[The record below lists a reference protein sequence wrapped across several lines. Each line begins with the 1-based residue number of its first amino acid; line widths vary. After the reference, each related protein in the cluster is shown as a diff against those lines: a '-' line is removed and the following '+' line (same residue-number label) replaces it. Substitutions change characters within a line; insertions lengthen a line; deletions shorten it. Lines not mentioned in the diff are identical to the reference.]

1 MKIVTVPFSA
11 KHYINRPIKKRQIY
25 LHHTAGGPSGQS
37 VFNWWASNAE
47 RVATFVAISADG
59 TIVQGF
65 DSSKWAY
72 HLGLSVKH
80 FNAQKLKYNNL
91 DQLSIGIEICN
102 WGPVTVKGTGTKAK
116 YYNYVGKELSKD
128 EVIKLSK
135 PFKGYQYWHN
145 YTDEQI
151 SSLKDLLIELNKK
164 HGIPLDY
171 NEDIWGVTHR
181 ALTAVPGVYTHN
193 SVRRDKS
200 DVYPH
205 PKLIEMLQSLT
216 K

>member
-1 MKIVTVPFSA
+1 MKIVNVPFSA
-11 KHYINRPIKKRQIY
+11 NQFVNKITRKKQIY
-25 LHHTAGGPSGQS
+25 LHHTAGGPSAQS
-37 VFNWWASNAE
+37 VFNWWGSNSE
-47 RVATFVAISADG
+47 RVATFVVISSDG
-59 TIVQGF
+59 TIHQAF
-65 DSSKWAY
+65 DSNKWAY
-72 HLGLSVKH
+72 HLGLSQKH
-80 FNAQKLKYNNL
+80 FNIHKLRYVNL

-102 WGPVTVKGTGTKAK
+102 WGPLTVQGTGSKAK
-116 YYNYVGKELSKD
+116 YYNYLGQ
-128 EVIKLSK
+128 EVPKGEMIKLNT
-135 PFKGYQYWHN
+135 PFKGVQHWHN

-151 SSLKDLLIELNKK
+151 ESVRLLLLELNKK

-171 NEDIWGVTHR
+171 NEDIWGLTNR